1 MGIISGFLKTKR
13 YRKLSDGS
21 YKLQSEWTS
30 SDTVEMADGKT
41 LTDKIKS
48 HSQNASDITGGTF
61 KGQVSAPNGTDYDTN
76 RMRNLVLLPEE
87 RDPGEGATTTYVSG
101 SIICVYK

>member
-1 MGIISGFLKTKR
+1 MSILSGFVRTKK
-13 YRKLSDGS
+13 YRKTSEG
-21 YKLQSEWTS
+21 YIWQSEDTHES
-30 SDTVEMADGKT
+30 SVKFDDNTT

-48 HSQNASDITGGTF
+48 HPQKASDITGGTF